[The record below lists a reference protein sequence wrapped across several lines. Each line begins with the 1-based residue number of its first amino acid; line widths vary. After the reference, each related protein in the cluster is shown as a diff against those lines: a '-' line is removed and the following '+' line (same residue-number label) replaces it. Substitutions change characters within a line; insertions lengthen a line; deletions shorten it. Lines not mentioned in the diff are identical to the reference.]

1 MKQLK
6 HYGKV
11 LLLFTGSSI
20 ILSLLLSLLNYC
32 NIFVG
37 KTTHIILITYMICMT
52 FYIGYSSGKLAEKK
66 GYLEGLKIGGI
77 LILSLIF
84 INMIFFWSPFT
95 ISRIIYYM
103 ILLIVSIVSA
113 MIGINKKKKN

>member
-32 NIFVG
+32 NIFIG
-37 KTTHIILITYMICMT
+37 KTTHIILIFYMICMT